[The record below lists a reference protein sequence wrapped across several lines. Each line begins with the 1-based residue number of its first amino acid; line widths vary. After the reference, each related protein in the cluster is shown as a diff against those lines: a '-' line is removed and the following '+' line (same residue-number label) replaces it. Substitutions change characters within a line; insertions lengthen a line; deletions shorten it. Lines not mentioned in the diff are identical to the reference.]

1 MYNNRWRVKVQRIGC
16 VQKNTITSKKST
28 MIEQNRTGPRSHR
41 TLFSGFYHLALGHAG
56 AVARKIS
63 GLSVRF
69 LNESRKLSR
78 VAARVFLAGS
88 PSELIYEDSRGRRFP
103 AAVVPSHRHPVSTNR
118 RRHRTIL
125 SSCREPGIPALCSKR
140 PSYGSRRFGSAEF
153 VNAPND
159 FCCGETTATLW
170 SRNYGYLPTA
180 DNQNESYRDNG
191 KRELLYN
198 VRTDHIEL

>member
-1 MYNNRWRVKVQRIGC
+1 LYNNRWRVKVQRIGC

-78 VAARVFLAGS
+78 VAARVPGRFAIGVDLRGLARS
-88 PSELIYEDSRGRRFP
+88 TFSRGRRPFAQTP
-103 AAVVPSHRHPVSTNR
+103 PVSTNR
-118 RRHRTIL
+118 RRHRTIF
-125 SSCREPGIPALCSKR
+125 SSCREPGIPALCSKHA
-140 PSYGSRRFGSAEF
+140 RRTAVADSDP
-153 VNAPND
+153 PNSSTLRTTSVAAKPRQR
-159 FCCGETTATLW
+159 CGH
-170 SRNYGYLPTA
+170 
-180 DNQNESYRDNG
+180 ESYRDNG